1 MHTETN
7 QFQRHVSVPVLQLNC
22 RFMTFQLD
30 KCSAQTCPK
39 PICKEMPVGMAQR
52 QHVDTAAAPMHP
64 EPKVEIWTSLRHDR
78 MNFEYDQIRL
88 GHAQQPFCVLCR
100 GLSSF
105 STSLR
110 SSSTATRATLGR
122 STGFKIGWKRAEYE
136 RRLLG
141 NCFNERLRQRTSS
154 TILGYGHC
162 LHQFHPVQSLTVLS
176 ESIPLRTIPRMFQ
189 MILALKLRLDFPQY
203 VSDSSVSSLSHLF

>member
-1 MHTETN
+1 MSQTHL
-7 QFQRHVSVPVLQLNC
+7 QRDARWDGTQKCANMSTPLQHDAGVSTALQIS
-22 RFMTFQLD
+22 T
-30 KCSAQTCPK
+30 
-39 PICKEMPVGMAQR
+39 
-52 QHVDTAAAPMHP
+52 MHP
-64 EPKVEIWTSLRHDR
+64 EPQVEIWTSLRHDR
-78 MNFEYDQIRL
+78 MNFEYDQIRV

-141 NCFNERLRQRTSS
+141 NCFNERLRQRRSS

-189 MILALKLRLDFPQY
+189 MILALKLRLDFHQY